1 MYNSLKVK
9 TNENCFKT
17 CAYAIGACTGIYI
30 IVGLLGIFFFGMV
43 IEKSILANIAD
54 EGKIW
59 ESITLR
65 IIFLLVL
72 ACHIPFIFFTGKE
85 SILAIVDETQ
95 RKSISDHLNT
105 KFREYLIKDNEN
117 DAI

>member
-65 IIFLLVL
+65 LIFLLVL

-85 SILAIVDETQ
+85 SVLAMVDET
-95 RKSISDHLNT
+95 
-105 KFREYLIKDNEN
+105 
-117 DAI
+117 